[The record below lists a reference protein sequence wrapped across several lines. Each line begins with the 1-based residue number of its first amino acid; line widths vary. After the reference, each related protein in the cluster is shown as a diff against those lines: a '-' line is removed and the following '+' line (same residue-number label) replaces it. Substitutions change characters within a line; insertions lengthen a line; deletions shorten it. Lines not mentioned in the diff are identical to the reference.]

1 MFRLLLPRDRY
12 GDGRVAG
19 AELPASYGPAT
30 GTPEQGIDD
39 TFIFYA
45 GPRTEN

>member
-1 MFRLLLPRDRY
+1 MFRFPLLHDRY
-12 GDGRVAG
+12 GDGRVAD
-19 AELPASYGPAT
+19 AELPASSGPAT

-39 TFIFYA
+39 TFILYA